1 VNQRLIKLQK
11 KIKNHD
17 IEALLITN
25 RRNCYY
31 ISCFTGTSGVV
42 LVTPNDAFL
51 ITDFRYLS
59 QVREQAPDFKVIE
72 HIGNQMFSEVG
83 NTCRRLGITELSFE
97 TNHMTFAEHEEL
109 KQQLDN
115 IALVPSSDFIEKIRG
130 QKDENELSYIQKAI
144 QIAED
149 SFKQLLT
156 ELSPGMKENQ
166 IALRL
171 EWLMRERGASGLSFD
186 MIVASGTRSALP
198 HGVASTKAIAE
209 GEMVTFDFGCYYQ
222 GYASDITRT
231 IAIGSCSE
239 KQREIYEVV
248 RVANEKTISGLSVGM
263 RASDADAIARNYI
276 SQAGFGDCFGHGT
289 GHGIGLD
296 IHEFPRLG
304 ISSEDTLEPGMIVT
318 VEPGIYIK
326 DQFGVRIEDDVL
338 ITSEGYKVLTSL
350 SKELIIL

>member
-1 VNQRLIKLQK
+1 MNQRLTKLQNEMK
-11 KIKNHD
+11 KHD
-17 IEALLITN
+17 IEALLVTN

-31 ISCFTGTSGVV
+31 ISGFTGSSGVV
-42 LVTPNDAFL
+42 LVTPDDAFL

-59 QVREQAPDFKVIE
+59 QVREQAPDFQVVE
-72 HIGNQMFSEVG
+72 HIGNQMFLEVA
-83 NTCRRLGITELSFE
+83 NTCRRLAITALTFE
-97 TNHMTFAEHEEL
+97 TDHLTFSDYEEL
-109 KQQLDN
+109 RTVLDK
-115 IALVPSSDFIEKIRG
+115 IILLPSSNLIEEIRG
-130 QKDENELSYIQKAI
+130 QKEEKELSYIQEAI

-156 ELSPGMKENQ
+156 ELSPGMKEKQ

-186 MIVASGTRSALP
+186 MIVASGARSALP
-198 HGVASTKAIAE
+198 HGVASNKAIAE
-209 GEMVTFDFGCYYQ
+209 GELVTFDFGCYYQ

-239 KQREIYEVV
+239 KQREIYELV
-248 RVANEKTISGLSVGM
+248 RVANEKTIASLSVGM

-276 SQAGFGDCFGHGT
+276 SQAGYGDCFGHGT

-296 IHEFPRLG
+296 IHEFPRIG
-304 ISSEDTLEPGMIVT
+304 KSSEDTLEPGMVVT

-326 DQFGVRIEDDVL
+326 DQFGVRIEDDIL